1 MKFEGH
7 VALGSQRGAA
17 SGGSSLPER
26 IKDILAKDAASI
38 RRGVLVATL
47 VLAAAC
53 TSWELAY
60 GTGAQATASP
70 ADGTGAQA
78 SSPATATGWVSPD
91 PLAQVLGSRSLVTP
105 TDALADARAG
115 SLWARVD
122 ATLDRDA
129 DVAWLGRHATSATS
143 LLGLD
148 SFSAYHALALTTR
161 SPSGSPFARRIAGA
175 LTAGFRAGEPYRGT
189 VAKGAVPILY
199 QWDERWGYTD
209 YCGEPL
215 GFTGCGV
222 TTMAMA
228 YMGIT
233 GRTDRTPADMA
244 RLATQLGEANGG
256 TNATFFT
263 NPAMTAELGIVGTTI
278 ADTPDALVA
287 ALAAGNLVVVNV
299 RPNTLAGSGHYVL
312 AVGLDADG
320 SVRIHDPNS
329 TDNTARRW
337 DPAELVGLEMT
348 MVSLHAA

>member
-1 MKFEGH
+1 MKLERH
-7 VALGSQRGAA
+7 VALGSLGDTA
-17 SGGSSLPER
+17 SGGSSLPEQ

-47 VLAAAC
+47 VLAVAC
-53 TSWELAY
+53 TGWALAVR
-60 GTGAQATASP
+60 GGVVGGGNDGATSSAVATDAGDVRV

-78 SSPATATGWVSPD
+78 AADGSAGSPTDGTGAQAGSPATATGWVSPD
-91 PLAQVLGSRSLVTP
+91 PLAQVLGSRSLLTP

-122 ATLDRDA
+122 ATLDRNA
-129 DVAWLGRHATSATS
+129 DVAWLGRHASSATT

-161 SPSGSPFARRIAGA
+161 SPSGSTFARRVAEA
-175 LTAGFRAGEPYRGT
+175 LASGFHAGEPYRGT
-189 VAKGAVPILY
+189 VAKGVAPILY

-263 NPAMTAELGIVGTTI
+263 NPEMTAELGIVGTTI
-278 ADTPDALVA
+278 ADTPDADRKSTRL
-287 ALAAGNLVVVNV
+287 
-299 RPNTLAGSGHYVL
+299 
-312 AVGLDADG
+312 
-320 SVRIHDPNS
+320 NS
-329 TDNTARRW
+329 SHEIPSRMPSSA
-337 DPAELVGLEMT
+337 
-348 MVSLHAA
+348 